1 MPEVSVVVAA
11 RDAAGSLPAL
21 LAALAVQEGV
31 DHEIVVADNGS
42 RDDTGALARAAGA
55 RVVEVPRPGR
65 ARARNAAIAAARAPL
80 VAFTDAD
87 CRPRPGWLV
96 ALVAGLAEQ
105 PLTGGPVVAT
115 TSERPNRIERLE
127 ATWRWDAERALAAG
141 WWVTA
146 NLGAR
151 REALAAIGGFDA
163 ALPHVGEDIDL
174 CLRARAA
181 GFPLGWTADAIVEHP
196 ADTRLRPLLRGAY
209 EHARSQD
216 LLHRRHGL
224 QADDAWRHP
233 GALVRGPWALRH
245 LGLEPAELP
254 ARERR
259 RLRTVARLQY
269 AARMAGSLRG
279 RLAR

>member
-21 LAALAVQEGV
+21 LRALAAQDVP
-31 DHEIVVADNGS
+31 HEVVVADNGS
-42 RDDTGALARAAGA
+42 RDGTGTLAREAGA

-65 ARARNAAIAAARAPL
+65 ARARNAALAVARAPL

-87 CRPRPGWLV
+87 CRPRAGWLR
-96 ALVAGLAEQ
+96 ALVAALGEHPLA
-105 PLTGGPVVAT
+105 GGPVVAT
-115 TSERPNRIERLE
+115 TSGRPGAVERLE
-127 ATWRWDAERALAAG
+127 AAWRWRPEGPLAAG

-151 REALAAIGGFDA
+151 REALDAIGGFDP
-163 ALPHVGEDIDL
+163 ALAHVGEDVDL

-181 GFPLGWTADAIVEHP
+181 GFPLGWAPDAVVEHP
-196 ADTRLRPLLRGAY
+196 ADARLRPLLHGAW

-233 GALVRGPWALRH
+233 GALVRGPWAARH
-245 LGLEPAELP
+245 LGLEPEDLP
-254 ARERR
+254 G
-259 RLRTVARLQY
+259 RLLWLARLQY
-269 AARMAGSLRG
+269 GARMLGALHG